1 MSTGPSPMSI
11 LHTQDLGDG
20 FFTRLDSIAAEL
32 WAHPLDLLAV
42 WFSESGVMADAW
54 NDSPVDL
61 RPELRDNR
69 VGVAQLTPETLRRLG
84 YRGDHGS
91 FRNLGAA
98 EQLDWARA
106 YLLPFRGKLGS
117 IGAIYVATFLPK
129 LVDLAGEESTILAV
143 KAGPLGRAFSANADV
158 DRNDVYGLGVG
169 ELEAAVRKNCVGPRW
184 AELVERAGAG
194 EPVTGAL
201 PEGIDLG
208 TTLGLER
215 ALRRLGYMPGT
226 ATGLFGREAQ
236 RALVGF
242 QARQELR
249 IDGIFGPRSRA
260 ALARELSASGGPAS
274 VA

>member
-1 MSTGPSPMSI
+1 MTVH
-11 LHTQDLGDG
+11 HTEDLGSS
-20 FFTRLDSIAAEL
+20 FFTKLDAIAAEL

-69 VGVAQLTPETLRRLG
+69 VGIAQLTPETLRRLG

-91 FRNLGAA
+91 FRNLAAA
-98 EQLDWARA
+98 EQLEWVRA
-106 YLLPFRGKLGS
+106 YFLPFRGKLGS

-129 LVDLAGEESTILAV
+129 LVELAGKESAILAV
-143 KAGPLGRAFSANADV
+143 KAGPLGRAFDANADV
-158 DRNDVYGLGVG
+158 DRNDVYRLRVG

-184 AELVERAGAG
+184 AEIVTRAGAG
-194 EPVTGAL
+194 ERTSDVL

-215 ALRRLGYMPGT
+215 ALRRLGYLPG
-226 ATGLFGREAQ
+226 ACTGLFGREAQ

-260 ALARELSASGGPAS
+260 ALARELAASGWPAS

>member
-1 MSTGPSPMSI
+1 MTI
-11 LHTQDLGDG
+11 LHTQDLGDV
-20 FFTRLDSIAAEL
+20 FFTKLDSIAAEL

-42 WFSESGVMADAW
+42 WFSESGVLADAW

-69 VGVAQLTPETLRRLG
+69 VGIAQLTPEALRSLG

-91 FRNLGAA
+91 FRNLGASD
-98 EQLDWARA
+98 QLEWARA
-106 YLLPFRGKLGS
+106 YLLPYRGKLGS
-117 IGAIYVATFLPK
+117 VGAIYVATFLPK
-129 LVDLAGEESTILAV
+129 LVDLVREGAILAV
-143 KAGPLGRAFSANADV
+143 KAGPLGRAFTANADV

-169 ELEAAVRKNCVGPRW
+169 ALEEAVRKNCVGPRW

-194 EPVTGAL
+194 DSVTGAL

-215 ALRRLGYMPGT
+215 ALRRLGYLPGT
-226 ATGLFGREAQ
+226 CTGLFGREAQ

-260 ALARELSASGGPAS
+260 ALARELAASGGPAS